1 MAKSQHKSIHA
12 TGCLSHSSICS
23 WKTNHYLIRKT
34 LQMDLS
40 KNKKKNKNKEFHY
53 GSLYLQIN

>member
-12 TGCLSHSSICS
+12 TGCRSHSSICS
-23 WKTNHYLIRKT
+23 WKTNQYLIRKT

-40 KNKKKNKNKEFHY
+40 KNKKKEFHY